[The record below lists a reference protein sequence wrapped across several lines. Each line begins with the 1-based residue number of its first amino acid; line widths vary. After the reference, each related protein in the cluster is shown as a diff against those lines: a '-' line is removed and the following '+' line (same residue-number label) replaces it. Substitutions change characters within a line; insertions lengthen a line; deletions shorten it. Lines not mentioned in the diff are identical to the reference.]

1 MLQTILDTKATN
13 NTENYAIVE
22 EILKFVIKC
31 QGGDASVWGDAAD
44 AGDGIWGRLM
54 DVFGKVIVK

>member
-1 MLQTILDTKATN
+1 
-13 NTENYAIVE
+13 V
-22 EILKFVIKC
+22 LKFVIKC
-31 QGGDASVWGDAAD
+31 QGGDGSVWADDGD